1 MRKIIEKQQ
10 YDKYHR
16 LETDLR
22 KLKGDIQSLN
32 QSLHQDT
39 KRLNQLRNQ
48 ASSSSYNNSAFSQN
62 D

>member
-32 QSLHQDT
+32 QSLHQDI